1 MGKANEQ
8 NFIRSSLNPPG
19 FTKCSRLLQPS
30 QLRPPSD
37 LVLYTIWHTLSSLR
51 SHCFGGISSGLWDPE
66 GEGQPSSYS
75 MVPGPSHGQDWARGG
90 SSEHKE
96 KQDWGRSNPSVRR
109 RDTLEQVPGPLLGC
123 RAYHSDLPPS
133 LGWPRALGPEDKEH
147 EQQSVPRSAPPHV
160 PASLSSLALPPPQ
173 EVFPCGTTPH

>member
-1 MGKANEQ
+1 M
-8 NFIRSSLNPPG
+8 I
-19 FTKCSRLLQPS
+19 
-30 QLRPPSD
+30 
-37 LVLYTIWHTLSSLR
+37 
-51 SHCFGGISSGLWDPE
+51 DPE

-90 SSEHKE
+90 SSELKE

-109 RDTLEQVPGPLLGC
+109 GDTLEQVPGPLLGC
-123 RAYHSDLPPS
+123 QAYHSDLPPS

-160 PASLSSLALPPPQ
+160 PASLSLAWLFPIPRKSSPVAPPHNDPSCSHFLSQSLAAQ
-173 EVFPCGTTPH
+173 SS